1 MVYVIGHD
9 KKVVGDVVSF
19 LQHWKPAGV
28 IFTRDAIPATFPLK
42 AVHLDSP
49 EAPDIVI
56 SLRWSTNINRFGV
69 PGAIVTDGASY
80 KPGQGA
86 HVNNRTPEMDPVAR
100 TAAGWCLSSRVGRL
114 RRAAAC
120 RIVRRY
126 NAAEGG
132 ARRPLRPIH
141 AGQAGEVEAVRPP
154 LPPWRSRSRPLTG
167 PRVRGRR
174 S

>member
-1 MVYVIGHD
+1 MSGRNRENLRFPPRPRPGILGGEGTITGTTMRFMQVSIGHD
-9 KKVVGDVVSF
+9 S
-19 LQHWKPAGV
+19 A
-28 IFTRDAIPATFPLK
+28 
-42 AVHLDSP
+42 
-49 EAPDIVI
+49 
-56 SLRWSTNINRFGV
+56 
-69 PGAIVTDGASY
+69 
-80 KPGQGA
+80 GQGA

-141 AGQAGEVEAVRPP
+141 AGQAGEVEA
-154 LPPWRSRSRPLTG
+154 
-167 PRVRGRR
+167 
-174 S
+174 